1 MDFKCFVDSK
11 YVDSHH
17 ISVFFNTPKLIK
29 EMLAM
34 EECAGRPFM
43 MAGLKSKT
51 RMGLIDPD
59 SGPFW
64 KDQKRFVLKSLRD
77 YGFGKKSEEN
87 IKEESKTL
95 INHISDNNTTDKD
108 FLIKDIFNIPVVNVI
123 WKMVANRTFA
133 MDSLDGLEFVQILD
147 EIFSK
152 RDAKSIIPFFGK
164 FTSVHKRRKEL
175 FEMMN
180 AKFLRIIEDH
190 EASLGNET

>member
-1 MDFKCFVDSK
+1 M
-11 YVDSHH
+11 
-17 ISVFFNTPKLIK
+17 
-29 EMLAM
+29 
-34 EECAGRPFM
+34 
-43 MAGLKSKT
+43 
-51 RMGLIDPD
+51 
-59 SGPFW
+59 
-64 KDQKRFVLKSLRD
+64 
-77 YGFGKKSEEN
+77 
-87 IKEESKTL
+87 
-95 INHISDNNTTDKD
+95 
-108 FLIKDIFNIPVVNVI
+108 IKDIFNIPVVNVI

-190 EASLGNET
+190 EASLGNEN